1 MKHCI
6 KVQLKDGHYEVYA
19 TNIQAAKVFAS
30 LSFAGG
36 ALRVW
41 IDGEL
46 TAGPMNELLD
56 TEFTGALV
64 SLAV

>member
-19 TNIQAAKVFAS
+19 ADMKAAKVVAG

-36 ALRVW
+36 AFRVW

-46 TAGPMNELLD
+46 TAGPINELLD
-56 TEFTGALV
+56 IEFSGALV
-64 SLAV
+64 SLA